1 MATSL
6 VTARTA
12 PSTCC
17 VAAALVVT
25 FACSSR
31 QSGAGGPG
39 REPTAAVDPPAAT
52 ATPSVVAPA
61 AEGVPGAA
69 SATASSAPSE
79 KLVQKEVSFIFGT
92 HPRKLEPREL
102 ESLEAIWLLVDRGDP
117 ITLLTFGPTKQN
129 AEAWL
134 DLIGAHLVAI
144 GVAESK
150 LTKVPCV
157 DARAKIVSTSVMKS
171 PATCADSGPVE
182 NLTGTSLD

>member
-1 MATSL
+1 
-6 VTARTA
+6 
-12 PSTCC
+12 
-17 VAAALVVT
+17 
-25 FACSSR
+25 
-31 QSGAGGPG
+31 
-39 REPTAAVDPPAAT
+39 
-52 ATPSVVAPA
+52 
-61 AEGVPGAA
+61 
-69 SATASSAPSE
+69 
-79 KLVQKEVSFIFGT
+79 
-92 HPRKLEPREL
+92 
-102 ESLEAIWLLVDRGDP
+102 LVDRGDP